1 MRLTELSLEKYGG
14 CASRELTIPETAGLT
29 VVYGANEAGKSTC
42 LDAIS
47 DFLFSIPKNTQ
58 RGSLFGYDGM
68 RIGATMMMA
77 DGSAVTLKRRKGNGK
92 TLADL
97 SGTALDD
104 TVLAPVLGAI
114 TRERFETL
122 FGLNH
127 ETLRNGGERLLH
139 ADGDIGRL
147 IVEAGGGL
155 RTLVSRLEGIDGEA
169 DKLFDTRRSVN
180 RVFYQQLTAFE
191 AAEKAARGAQLTR
204 ETFEQTRKA
213 ALAAAETLEGLRNER
228 RDIGAAAS
236 RLERVLRVAPHL
248 RQLASLI
255 QDLVSYDD
263 VAPFPN
269 DFAQRTRTALD
280 HRSGA
285 EKRLEG
291 AIERRDRLKARLDA
305 LVVNPSLK
313 ASEQRVRDLAERAI
327 HVSKARSD
335 RANRQREID
344 DGEAQLAALR
354 RMLGLPADA
363 DLAPLIPDQS
373 ALNLVRLLADEMVE
387 RRPTLISARTRL
399 DELADSIAAIDGRLE
414 AAQLAGHNA
423 PPEALSSAF
432 ASLAAQKSAHQARQ
446 QALDTDSATLSGRLK
461 ALGFDTIDALATLP
475 CPSVDD
481 IRSEQAARETLTS
494 QIEEQAKLKRQ
505 AERETLAGEAEIAA
519 LQGSGTIAS
528 DASLA
533 EARALRADVWRP
545 LKTAYVSGQLP
556 DDATTRLSVADGLET
571 AIVSADELADRRAT
585 EAERAASLAFALRR
599 VAEASEAVKAAEAE
613 RDALVGQKERRIAEW
628 GKSFPQVLVKHP
640 ELASLLQFGQAR
652 QLVLDDAERLRNAAN
667 ALVLE
672 EAQLAPTLELLER
685 IEQSRKLDATL
696 SFAARVGAVQ
706 NTMSRHEQAHADYVR
721 DMRDREDFARQHKLV
736 EAEVQRLTDAQ
747 AAWDLAWPAATGALG
762 LKPDI
767 SPTDANSAVTEWVGA
782 RGVLSAIGQARQ
794 RLKRMDEDEANLQAD
809 VRSLATELAIEI
821 GEDCVV
827 AAQMLLARFSDNA
840 TAQTQYDGV
849 LPDFEEAKLEAE
861 QALEALGTAWEELA
875 RLAASAKLDGSDD
888 GALLDAAS
896 RCEARMALCEEIA
909 LAERTATDVG
919 DKLDLAVLRAEWDER
934 DLDQVR
940 ADLIEQTSRAAEIES
955 EIEAAILAEKAA
967 KDDLAAYLSQSEVNH
982 AVAEREAAAAQMH
995 LALERYLELS
1005 VARELVTSAMATIRA
1020 EQQDPL
1026 IARAGELFSA
1036 TTLGE
1041 FTGIETD
1048 IDDKGH
1054 PVVVGRRA
1062 NGGIAAVAT
1071 MSDGTRDQLFLAFRL
1086 ASLENYASATE
1097 SLPFIADDILVHFDD
1112 ERSRSTL
1119 DLLAEFGKTNQ
1130 VLLFTHHRSVR
1141 ALAEPLAQQGVANII
1156 DLEHGS
1162 LRSDF

>member
-14 CASRELTIPETAGLT
+14 CATRELAIPETAGLT

-42 LDAIS
+42 LEAIS

-68 RIGATMMMA
+68 RIGATMLMA
-77 DGSAVTLKRRKGNGK
+77 DGSTMTLKRRKGNGK

-155 RTLVSRLEGIDGEA
+155 RTLVSRLEGIAGEA

-191 AAEKAARGAQLTR
+191 AAEKTTRGALLTR

-213 ALAAAETLEGLRNER
+213 SLAAAEKLEALRIER
-228 RDIGAAAS
+228 RSLGASTS

-248 RQLASLI
+248 RQLSGLA
-255 QDLVSYDD
+255 QDLTGYDD
-263 VAPFPN
+263 VASFPD
-269 DFAQRTRTALD
+269 DFAAKIRTTMNERN
-280 HRSGA
+280 RA
-285 EKRLEG
+285 ERRLEG
-291 AIERRDRLKARLDA
+291 AIERRNRLKARLDT
-305 LVVNPSLK
+305 LVVNLGLK
-313 ASEQRVRDLAERAI
+313 AAEQRVRDLAERAI

-354 RMLGLPADA
+354 RILGLPADA

-373 ALNLVRLLADEMVE
+373 ALNLVRSAADEMVE
-387 RRPTLISARTRL
+387 RRPGLASARKRL
-399 DELADSIAAIDGRLE
+399 DELAASIAVIDDRLE
-414 AAQLAGHNA
+414 AARLAGHDA
-423 PPEALSSAF
+423 PPEASSSAF
-432 ASLAAQKSAHQARQ
+432 ASLAAQKSAHVARQ
-446 QALDTDSATLSGRLK
+446 QALDTDSATLTGRLK
-461 ALGFDTIDALATLP
+461 ALDFDTIDALANLP

-494 QIEEQAKLKRQ
+494 QIEDQAKLKRQ
-505 AERETLAGEAEIAA
+505 AEREISAGETEIGA
-519 LQGSGTIAS
+519 LQASGTIAS

-533 EARALRADVWRP
+533 EARTLRADAWRP
-545 LKTAYVSGQLP
+545 IKSAYVAGQLP
-556 DDATTRLSVADGLET
+556 DDATARLAVADGLET
-571 AIVSADELADRRAT
+571 AIVSTDELADRRAA
-585 EAERAASLAFALRR
+585 EAERAASLALALRR
-599 VAEASEAVKAAEAE
+599 IAEARAAITAAEAE
-613 RDALVGQKERRIAEW
+613 TIALVAQGEARIAQW
-628 GKSFPQVLVKHP
+628 GNSFPQILGKHP

-652 QLVLDDAERLRNAAN
+652 QLVLDESERLRIAAK
-667 ALVLE
+667 ALALE
-672 EAQLAPTLELLER
+672 EAQLAPAVELLER
-685 IEQSRKLDATL
+685 IEQSRKLDTTL
-696 SFAARVGAVQ
+696 SFAARVSAVQ
-706 NTMSRHEQAHADYVR
+706 NAISRHEQAHAEYAR
-721 DMRDREDFARQHKLV
+721 DKRDREDLARQHKLV
-736 EAEVQRLTDAQ
+736 EVEVQQLSDAQ
-747 AAWDLAWPAATGALG
+747 AVWDSTWPAATGALG
-762 LKPDI
+762 LQPDI
-767 SPTDANSAVTEWVGA
+767 SPADANSAVTEWVGA

-794 RLKRMDEDEANLQAD
+794 RLKRMDEDEASLAKD

-827 AAQMLLARFSDNA
+827 AAQMLLARFTDNA

-849 LPDFEEAKLEAE
+849 LPDFEEAKVEAD
-861 QALEALGTAWEELA
+861 QAQEALGTVREELA
-875 RLAASAKLDGSDD
+875 TLAASAKLDGGDD

-896 RCEARMALCEEIA
+896 RCEARMALCNEIA

-919 DKLDLAVLRAEWDER
+919 DKLDLAALRAEWDER
-934 DLDQVR
+934 DLDEVR
-940 ADLIEQTSRAAEIES
+940 AELIEQTSRASEIES

-1026 IARAGELFSA
+1026 IARAGELFTA

-1041 FTGIETD
+1041 FAGIETD

-1097 SLPFIADDILVHFDD
+1097 PLPFIADDILVHFDD

-1141 ALAEPLAQQGVANII
+1141 TLAEPLVRQGLANIV
-1156 DLEHGS
+1156 DLD
-1162 LRSDF
+1162 RVA

>member
-14 CASRELTIPETAGLT
+14 CASRELAIPETAGLT

-42 LDAIS
+42 LEAIS

-68 RIGATMMMA
+68 RIGATMLMA
-77 DGSAVTLKRRKGNGK
+77 DGSTVTLKRRKGNGK

-191 AAEKAARGAQLTR
+191 AAEKTARGAQLTR

-213 ALAAAETLEGLRNER
+213 SLAAAEKLEALRIER
-228 RDIGAAAS
+228 RSLGASTS
-236 RLERVLRVAPHL
+236 RLERVLRVVPYL
-248 RQLASLI
+248 RQLANFTL
-255 QDLVSYDD
+255 DLVGYDD
-263 VAPFPN
+263 VASFPD
-269 DFAQRTRTALD
+269 DFAAKMRTALD
-280 HRSGA
+280 QRNKA
-285 EKRLEG
+285 ETRLEA
-291 AIERRDRLKARLDA
+291 AIERRNRLKARLDA
-305 LVVNPSLK
+305 LVVNSGLK
-313 ASEQRVRDLAERAI
+313 AAEQRVRDLGERAI

-363 DLAPLIPDQS
+363 DLAPLIPDPS
-373 ALNLVRLLADEMVE
+373 ALNLVRSAADEMVE
-387 RRPTLISARTRL
+387 RRPSLASARKRL
-399 DELADSIAAIDGRLE
+399 GELAASLAAIDDRLE
-414 AAQLAGHNA
+414 AARLAGHDA
-423 PPEALSSAF
+423 PPEASSSAF
-432 ASLAAQKSAHQARQ
+432 ASLAAQKSAHQARR
-446 QALDTDSATLSGRLK
+446 QALETDSATLTGRLK

-494 QIEEQAKLKRQ
+494 QIEDQAKLKRQ
-505 AERETLAGEAEIAA
+505 AEREISAGEAEIGA
-519 LQGSGTIAS
+519 LQASGTIAS

-533 EARALRADVWRP
+533 EARSLRADAWRP
-545 LKTAYVSGQLP
+545 IKTGYVAGQLP
-556 DDATTRLSVADGLET
+556 DDGVARLAVADGLET
-571 AIVSADELADRRAT
+571 AIVSADELADRRAA
-585 EAERAASLAFALRR
+585 EAERAASLGLALRR
-599 VAEASEAVKAAEAE
+599 VAEARAAVTAAEAE
-613 RDALVGQKERRIAEW
+613 TATLVAQGEVRIAQW
-628 GKSFPQVLVKHP
+628 GNSFPQVLVKHP
-640 ELASLLQFGQAR
+640 ELASLLQFAQAR
-652 QLVLDDAERLRNAAN
+652 QLVLDESERLRNSAN
-667 ALVLE
+667 ALALE
-672 EAQLAPTLELLER
+672 EAQLAPAVELLER
-685 IEQSRKLDATL
+685 IEQSRKLDTTL
-696 SFAARVGAVQ
+696 SFAARVSAVQ
-706 NTMSRHEQAHADYVR
+706 NAISRHEHANAEYGR
-721 DMRDREDFARQHKLV
+721 DTRDREDLARQHKLV
-736 EAEVQRLTDAQ
+736 EAEVQQLSDAQ
-747 AAWDLAWPAATGALG
+747 HAWDAAWPAATGALG

-767 SPTDANSAVTEWVGA
+767 SPADANSAVTEWVGA
-782 RGVLSAIGQARQ
+782 RGVLTAIGQARQ
-794 RLKRMDEDEANLQAD
+794 RLKRMDEDETSLAKDA
-809 VRSLATELAIEI
+809 RSLATELAIEI

-827 AAQMLLARFSDNA
+827 AAQMLLARFADNA

-849 LPDFEEAKLEAE
+849 LPDFEEAKVEAD
-861 QALEALGTAWEELA
+861 QAQEALGTAREELA
-875 RLAASAKLDGSDD
+875 TLAASAKLDGGDD
-888 GALLDAAS
+888 GAILDAAS
-896 RCEARMALCEEIA
+896 RCEARMALCNEIA

-919 DKLDLAVLRAEWDER
+919 DKLDLASLRAEWDER
-934 DLDQVR
+934 DLDEVR
-940 ADLIEQTSRAAEIES
+940 AELSEQTSRASEIES

-1005 VARELVTSAMATIRA
+1005 VARELVTSAMTTIRA

-1026 IARAGELFSA
+1026 IARAGELFTA

-1041 FTGIETD
+1041 FAGIETD

-1097 SLPFIADDILVHFDD
+1097 PLPFIADDILVHFDD

-1141 ALAEPLAQQGVANII
+1141 ALAEPLAQRGLANII
-1156 DLEHGS
+1156 DLD
-1162 LRSDF
+1162 RAA

>member
-42 LDAIS
+42 LEAIS

-68 RIGATMMMA
+68 RIGASMLMA
-77 DGSAVTLKRRKGNGK
+77 DGSTLTLKRRKGNGK

-104 TVLAPVLGAI
+104 TVLGPVLGAI

-155 RTLVSRLEGIDGEA
+155 RTLVSRLEAIDAEA

-180 RVFYQQLTAFE
+180 RAFYQQLAAFE
-191 AAEKAARGAQLTR
+191 VAEKTARGAQLTR

-213 ALAAAETLEGLRNER
+213 SLAAGEKLEALRTER
-228 RDIGAAAS
+228 RSLGASTS

-248 RQLASLI
+248 RQLASLT
-255 QDLVSYDD
+255 QDLVGYDD
-263 VAPFPN
+263 VASFPE
-269 DFAQRTRTALD
+269 DFAAKMRAALD
-280 HRSGA
+280 QRNGA
-285 EKRLEG
+285 EERLEDT
-291 AIERRDRLKARLDA
+291 IERRNRLKARLDV
-305 LVVNPSLK
+305 LVVNPGLK
-313 ASEQRVRDLAERAI
+313 AAEQRVRDLAERAI

-354 RMLGLPADA
+354 RMLGLPAEA

-373 ALNLVRLLADEMVE
+373 ALNLVRSAADEMVE
-387 RRPTLISARTRL
+387 RRPGLASARKRL
-399 DELADSIAAIDGRLE
+399 GELAASLAAIDDRLE
-414 AAQLAGHNA
+414 AARQAKHNA
-423 PPEALSSAF
+423 PPEASSSAF

-446 QALDTDSATLSGRLK
+446 QALDNDSATLTLRLK

-475 CPSVDD
+475 CPNVDD
-481 IRSEQAARETLTS
+481 IRSEQAARATLTS
-494 QIEEQAKLKRQ
+494 QIEDQAKLKRQ
-505 AERETLAGEAEIAA
+505 AEREISAGEAEIGA
-519 LQGSGTIAS
+519 LQASGTIAS
-528 DASLA
+528 DVSLA
-533 EARALRADVWRP
+533 EARSLRADAWRP
-545 LKTAYVSGQLP
+545 IKTAYVAGQLP
-556 DDATTRLSVADGLET
+556 DDGAARLAVADALET
-571 AIVSADELADRRAT
+571 AIVSADELADRRAA
-585 EAERAASLAFALRR
+585 EAERAASLALALRR
-599 VAEASEAVKAAEAE
+599 VAEARAAVEAAEAE
-613 RDALVGQKERRIAEW
+613 TAALVAQSEVRIAQW
-628 GKSFPQVLVKHP
+628 GNSFPQVLVKHP
-640 ELASLLQFGQAR
+640 ELASLLQFAQAR
-652 QLVLDDAERLRNAAN
+652 QLVLDESERLRSSSN
-667 ALVLE
+667 ALAIE
-672 EAQLAPTLELLER
+672 EAQLAPTIELLER
-685 IEQSRKLDATL
+685 VEQSRKLDATL
-696 SFAARVGAVQ
+696 SFAARVSAVQ
-706 NTMSRHEQAHADYVR
+706 NAISQHEQAHAEYTR
-721 DMRDREDFARQHKLV
+721 DKRDREDFARQHKLV
-736 EAEVQRLTDAQ
+736 EVEVQQLSDAQ

-767 SPTDANSAVTEWVGA
+767 SPADANSVVTEWVGA
-782 RGVLSAIGQARQ
+782 RGVLSAIGQSRQ
-794 RLKRMDEDEANLQAD
+794 RLKRMDEDETSLATD

-827 AAQMLLARFSDNA
+827 AAQMLLARFTDNA

-849 LPDFEEAKLEAE
+849 LPDFEEAKVEAE
-861 QALEALGTAWEELA
+861 QAQKDLGTAREGLA
-875 RLAASAKLDGSDD
+875 TLAASAKLDGGDD
-888 GALLDAAS
+888 AALLDAAS
-896 RCEARMALCEEIA
+896 RCEARMALCKEIA

-919 DKLDLAVLRAEWDER
+919 DKLDLVVLRAEWGER
-934 DLDQVR
+934 DLDEVR
-940 ADLIEQTSRAAEIES
+940 AELNEQTSRDAEIES

-967 KDDLAAYLSQSEVNH
+967 RDDLAAYLSQSEVNH

-1026 IARAGELFSA
+1026 IARAGELFTA

-1041 FTGIETD
+1041 FAGIETD

-1086 ASLENYASATE
+1086 ASLENYAGATE
-1097 SLPFIADDILVHFDD
+1097 PLPFIADDILVHFDD
-1112 ERSRSTL
+1112 ERSQSTL

-1141 ALAEPLAQQGVANII
+1141 ALAEPLARQGLANII
-1156 DLEHGS
+1156 DLD
-1162 LRSDF
+1162 RAA

>member
-14 CASRELTIPETAGLT
+14 CASRELTIPGTTGLT
-29 VVYGANEAGKSTC
+29 VAYGANEAGKSTC
-42 LDAIS
+42 LEAIS

-68 RIGATMMMA
+68 RIGASMLMA
-77 DGSAVTLKRRKGNGK
+77 DGSTLTLKRRKGNGR

-97 SGTALDD
+97 SGIALDD
-104 TVLAPVLGAI
+104 TVLAPALGAI

-139 ADGDIGRL
+139 AEGDIGRL

-155 RTLVSRLEGIDGEA
+155 RTLVSRLEGIDDEA

-191 AAEKAARGAQLTR
+191 TAEKTARGAQLTR

-213 ALAAAETLEGLRNER
+213 SFAAAEKLEALRIER
-228 RDIGAAAS
+228 RSLGASMS

-248 RQLASLI
+248 RQLAGLT
-255 QDLVSYDD
+255 QDLVGYDV
-263 VAPFPN
+263 VASFPD
-269 DFAQRTRTALD
+269 DFATKMRTALD
-280 HRSGA
+280 QRNKA
-285 EKRLEG
+285 ETRLDG

-313 ASEQRVRDLAERAI
+313 AAEQRVRDLAERAI

-373 ALNLVRLLADEMVE
+373 ALNLVRSAADEMVE
-387 RRPTLISARTRL
+387 RRPSLASARKRL
-399 DELADSIAAIDGRLE
+399 GELAASLAAIDDRLG
-414 AAQLAGHNA
+414 AARQAGHNT
-423 PPEALSSAF
+423 PPEASSSAF

-446 QALDTDSATLSGRLK
+446 QALDTDSATLTGRLK

-494 QIEEQAKLKRQ
+494 QIEDQAKLKRQ
-505 AERETLAGEAEIAA
+505 AEREISASEAEIGA
-519 LQGSGTIAS
+519 LQASGTIAS

-533 EARALRADVWRP
+533 EARTLRADAWRP
-545 LKTAYVSGQLP
+545 IKSAYVAGQLT
-556 DDATTRLSVADGLET
+556 DDATARLAVADGLET
-571 AIVSADELADRRAT
+571 AIVSADELADRRAA
-585 EAERAASLAFALRR
+585 EAERAASLALALRR
-599 VAEASEAVKAAEAE
+599 VSDARTEITAAETEMA
-613 RDALVGQKERRIAEW
+613 ALVAQTEVRIAQW
-628 GKSFPQVLVKHP
+628 GDNFSQVRAKHP
-640 ELASLLQFGQAR
+640 ELASLLQFAQAR
-652 QLVLDDAERLRNAAN
+652 QLVLAESERLRASSN
-667 ALVLE
+667 ALAID
-672 EAQLAPTLELLER
+672 EAQLAPTVELLER
-685 IEQSRKLDATL
+685 VEQSRNLDSTL
-696 SFAARVGAVQ
+696 SFAARVSAAQ
-706 NTMSRHEQAHADYVR
+706 NAISRHEQAHAEYGR
-721 DMRDREDFARQHKLV
+721 DTRDREDLARQHKLV
-736 EAEVQRLTDAQ
+736 EAEVQQLSDAQ
-747 AAWDLAWPAATGALG
+747 AAWDAAWPAATGALG
-762 LKPDI
+762 LTPDI
-767 SPTDANSAVTEWVGA
+767 SPADANNAVTEWVGA

-794 RLKRMDEDEANLQAD
+794 RLKRMDEDEMSLAKD
-809 VRSLATELAIEI
+809 VLSLATELAIEI

-827 AAQMLLARFSDNA
+827 AAQMLLARFTDNA

-849 LPDFEEAKLEAE
+849 LPDFEEAKVEAD
-861 QALEALGTAWEELA
+861 QAQEALGTAREELA
-875 RLAASAKLDGSDD
+875 TLAASAKLDGSED
-888 GALLDAAS
+888 GDLLDAAS
-896 RCEARMALCEEIA
+896 QCEARMALCDEIA

-919 DKLDLAVLRAEWDER
+919 DKLDLTTLRAEWDDR
-934 DLDQVR
+934 DLDEVR
-940 ADLIEQTSRAAEIES
+940 AELTEQTSRATEIES

-982 AVAEREAAAAQMH
+982 AIAEREAAAAQMH

-1026 IARAGELFSA
+1026 IARAGELFTA

-1041 FTGIETD
+1041 FAGIETD

-1086 ASLENYASATE
+1086 ASLENYAGATE
-1097 SLPFIADDILVHFDD
+1097 PLPFIADDILVHFDD

-1119 DLLAEFGKTNQ
+1119 ALLAEFGKTNQ

-1141 ALAEPLAQQGVANII
+1141 ALAEPLAQQGLANII
-1156 DLEHGS
+1156 DLD
-1162 LRSDF
+1162 RAA

>member
-42 LDAIS
+42 LEAIS

-68 RIGATMMMA
+68 RIRASMLMA
-77 DGSAVTLKRRKGNGK
+77 DGSTVTLKRRKGNGK

-97 SGTALDD
+97 CGTALDD

-155 RTLVSRLEGIDGEA
+155 RTLVSRLESIDGEA

-180 RVFYQQLTAFE
+180 RVFYQQLTTFE
-191 AAEKAARGAQLTR
+191 AAEKTARGAQLTR

-213 ALAAAETLEGLRNER
+213 SLAAAEKLEALRIER
-228 RDIGAAAS
+228 RSLGASTS
-236 RLERVLRVAPHL
+236 RLERVLRVVPHL
-248 RQLASLI
+248 RQLAGLT
-255 QDLVSYDD
+255 QDLVCYDD
-263 VAPFPN
+263 VASFPD
-269 DFAQRTRTALD
+269 DFAAKMRTALD
-280 HRSGA
+280 QRNKA
-285 EKRLEG
+285 EMRLEG

-305 LVVNPSLK
+305 LVVNPGLK
-313 ASEQRVRDLAERAI
+313 AAEQRVRDLAERAI

-354 RMLGLPADA
+354 RMLGLPDDA

-373 ALNLVRLLADEMVE
+373 ALNLVRSAADEIVE
-387 RRPTLISARTRL
+387 RRPGLASARKRL
-399 DELADSIAAIDGRLE
+399 GELVASLTVIDDRLE
-414 AAQLAGHNA
+414 TARQAGHNA
-423 PPEALSSAF
+423 PPEASSSAF

-446 QALDTDSATLSGRLK
+446 QALDTDNATLTGRLK
-461 ALGFDTIDALATLP
+461 ALGFDTIDVLATLS

-494 QIEEQAKLKRQ
+494 QIEYQAKLKRQ
-505 AERETLAGEAEIAA
+505 AEREISTGEAEIGS
-519 LQGSGTIAS
+519 LQASGTIAS

-533 EARALRADVWRP
+533 EARILRADAWRP
-545 LKTAYVSGQLP
+545 IKSAYVAGHLP
-556 DDATTRLSVADGLET
+556 DDATARLAVADDLES
-571 AIVSADELADRRAT
+571 AIVSADQLADRRAA
-585 EAERAASLAFALRR
+585 EAERAASLALALRR
-599 VAEASEAVKAAEAE
+599 VADARTDVTVAEAE
-613 RDALVGQKERRIAEW
+613 MAALVAQLEVRTGQW
-628 GKSFPQVLVKHP
+628 GNSFPQVQAKHP
-640 ELASLLQFGQAR
+640 ELASLLKFAQAR
-652 QLVLDDAERLRNAAN
+652 QLVLDESERLRTPSN
-667 ALVLE
+667 ALEIDV
-672 EAQLAPTLELLER
+672 AQLAPTVELLER
-685 IEQSRKLDATL
+685 IEQSRKLDSTL
-696 SFAARVGAVQ
+696 SFSARVSAVQ
-706 NTMSRHEQAHADYVR
+706 TAISLHEQAHAGYVR
-721 DMRDREDFARQHKLV
+721 DMRDREDFERQRKLV
-736 EAEVQRLTDAQ
+736 EAEVQQLSDAQ
-747 AAWDLAWPAATGALG
+747 AAWDAAWPTATSGLG

-782 RGVLSAIGQARQ
+782 RGVLSAIGQTRQ
-794 RLKRMDEDEANLQAD
+794 RLKRMDEDETNLTKD
-809 VRSLATELAIEI
+809 VSSLATELAIEI

-827 AAQMLLARFSDNA
+827 AAQMLLARFTDNA
-840 TAQTQYDGV
+840 TAQTQYDGI
-849 LPDFEEAKLEAE
+849 LPDFEEAKVEAD
-861 QALEALGTAWEELA
+861 QAQEALGTAREVLA
-875 RLAASAKLDGSDD
+875 KLAASVKLDGSDD
-888 GALLDAAS
+888 GILLDTAS
-896 RCEARMALCEEIA
+896 RCEARMALGDEIA
-909 LAERTATDVG
+909 LVERTATDVG
-919 DKLDLAVLRAEWDER
+919 DKLDLTALRAEWDER
-934 DLDQVR
+934 DLDEVR
-940 ADLIEQTSRAAEIES
+940 AELTEQTSRATEIEG
-955 EIEAAILAEKAA
+955 EIEAAILTEKAA
-967 KDDLAAYLSQSEVNH
+967 KDDLAVYLSQSEVNH

-1026 IARAGELFSA
+1026 IARAGELFKA
-1036 TTLGE
+1036 ATLGE
-1041 FTGIETD
+1041 FAGIETD

-1062 NGGIAAVAT
+1062 NGGIAAVVA

-1097 SLPFIADDILVHFDD
+1097 PLPFIADDVLVHFDD

-1141 ALAEPLAQQGVANII
+1141 ALAEPLVQQGLANII
-1156 DLEHGS
+1156 DLD
-1162 LRSDF
+1162 RAA

>member
-1 MRLTELSLEKYGG
+1 MRLTELSLEKYGS
-14 CASRELTIPETAGLT
+14 CASRELTIPEAAGLT

-42 LDAIS
+42 LEAIS

-68 RIGATMMMA
+68 RIGASMLMA
-77 DGSAVTLKRRKGNGK
+77 DGSTLTLKRRKGNGK

-191 AAEKAARGAQLTR
+191 AAEKTARGAQLTR
-204 ETFEQTRKA
+204 ENFEQTRKA
-213 ALAAAETLEGLRNER
+213 SLAAAEKLEALRIER
-228 RDIGAAAS
+228 RSLGALTS

-248 RQLASLI
+248 RQLAGLT
-255 QDLVSYDD
+255 QDLIGYDD
-263 VAPFPN
+263 VACFPD
-269 DFAQRTRTALD
+269 DFAAKMRTALD
-280 HRSGA
+280 ERNGA
-285 EKRLEG
+285 EKRLEA
-291 AIERRDRLKARLDA
+291 AIERRNRLKARLDA
-305 LVVNPSLK
+305 LVVNPGLK
-313 ASEQRVRDLAERAI
+313 AAEQGVRDLAERAI

-354 RMLGLPADA
+354 RILGLPADA

-373 ALNLVRLLADEMVE
+373 ALNLVRSAADEMVE
-387 RRPTLISARTRL
+387 RRPALASARKRL
-399 DELADSIAAIDGRLE
+399 GELAASLAAIDDRLE
-414 AAQLAGHNA
+414 AARLAGHDA
-423 PPEALSSAF
+423 PPEASSSAF
-432 ASLAAQKSAHQARQ
+432 ASLAAQKSAHVARQ
-446 QALDTDSATLSGRLK
+446 QALDADSATLTGRLK
-461 ALGFDTIDALATLP
+461 TLGFDTIDALANLP

-494 QIEEQAKLKRQ
+494 QIEDQAKLKRQ
-505 AERETLAGEAEIAA
+505 AEREISAGEAEIGA
-519 LQGSGTIAS
+519 LQASGTIAS

-533 EARALRADVWRP
+533 EARTLRADAWRP
-545 LKTAYVSGQLP
+545 IKSAYVAGQLP
-556 DDATTRLSVADGLET
+556 DDATARLAVADGLET
-571 AIVSADELADRRAT
+571 AIVSADELADRRAA

-599 VAEASEAVKAAEAE
+599 IAEARAAITAAEAE
-613 RDALVGQKERRIAEW
+613 TTALVAQGEARIAQW
-628 GKSFPQVLVKHP
+628 GNSFPQILGKHP

-652 QLVLDDAERLRNAAN
+652 QLVLDESERLRIAAN
-667 ALVLE
+667 ALALE
-672 EAQLAPTLELLER
+672 EAQLAPAVELLER
-685 IEQSRKLDATL
+685 IEQSRKLDTTL
-696 SFAARVGAVQ
+696 SFAARVSAVQ
-706 NTMSRHEQAHADYVR
+706 NAISRHEQAHAEYAR
-721 DMRDREDFARQHKLV
+721 DKRDREDLARQHKLV
-736 EAEVQRLTDAQ
+736 EVEVQQLSDAQ
-747 AAWDLAWPAATGALG
+747 AAWDSAWPAATGALG
-762 LKPDI
+762 LQPDI
-767 SPTDANSAVTEWVGA
+767 SPADANSAVTEWVGA

-794 RLKRMDEDEANLQAD
+794 RLKRMDEDEASLAKD

-827 AAQMLLARFSDNA
+827 AAQMLLARFTDNA

-849 LPDFEEAKLEAE
+849 LPDFEEAKVEAD
-861 QALEALGTAWEELA
+861 QAQEALGTVREELA
-875 RLAASAKLDGSDD
+875 TLAASAKLDGGDD

-896 RCEARMALCEEIA
+896 RCEARMALCNEIA

-919 DKLDLAVLRAEWDER
+919 DKLDLAALRAEWDER
-934 DLDQVR
+934 DLDEVR
-940 ADLIEQTSRAAEIES
+940 AELIEQTSRASEIES

-1026 IARAGELFSA
+1026 IARAGELFTA

-1041 FTGIETD
+1041 FTAIETD

-1054 PVVVGRRA
+1054 PIVVGRRA

-1071 MSDGTRDQLFLAFRL
+1071 MSDGTRDQLFLAFRM

-1097 SLPFIADDILVHFDD
+1097 PLPFIADDILVHFDD

-1130 VLLFTHHRSVR
+1130 VLLFTHHRSIR
-1141 ALAEPLAQQGVANII
+1141 ELAEPLAQQGLANII
-1156 DLEHGS
+1156 DLD
-1162 LRSDF
+1162 RAA

>member
-14 CASRELTIPETAGLT
+14 TASRELIIPETAGLT

-42 LDAIS
+42 LEAIS

-58 RGSLFGYDGM
+58 RGSLFGYDGI
-68 RIGATMMMA
+68 RIGASMLMA
-77 DGSAVTLKRRKGNGK
+77 DGSTLTLKRRKGNGK

-155 RTLVSRLEGIDGEA
+155 RTLVSRLENIDGEA

-191 AAEKAARGAQLTR
+191 SAEKTARGAQLTR

-213 ALAAAETLEGLRNER
+213 SLTAGEKLEALRTER
-228 RDIGAAAS
+228 RSLGASTS

-248 RQLASLI
+248 RQLANFTL
-255 QDLVSYDD
+255 DLVGYDD
-263 VAPFPN
+263 VASFPD
-269 DFAQRTRTALD
+269 DFTVRIRTVLDQRN
-280 HRSGA
+280 GA

-291 AIERRDRLKARLDA
+291 AIERQNRLKARLDA
-305 LVVNPSLK
+305 LVVNPGLK

-363 DLAPLIPDQS
+363 DLAQLIPDQS

-387 RRPTLISARTRL
+387 RRPSLASARTRL
-399 DELADSIAAIDGRLE
+399 GELAGSLAAIDDRLN
-414 AAQLAGHNA
+414 AARLAGHAA
-423 PPEALSSAF
+423 PPEASSSAF

-446 QALDTDSATLSGRLK
+446 QSLDTDSATLTGRLK

-475 CPSVDD
+475 CPGVDD

-494 QIEEQAKLKRQ
+494 QIEDQAKLKRQ
-505 AERETLAGEAEIAA
+505 AEREISASEAEIGA
-519 LQGSGTIAS
+519 LQASGTIAS

-533 EARALRADVWRP
+533 EARTLRADAWRP
-545 LKTAYVSGQLP
+545 IKSAYVAGQLP
-556 DDATTRLSVADGLET
+556 DDGTARLAVADGLET
-571 AIVSADELADRRAT
+571 AIMSADELADRRAA
-585 EAERAASLAFALRR
+585 EAERAASLALTLRR
-599 VAEASEAVKAAEAE
+599 VAEARAAVKTAEAE
-613 RDALVGQKERRIAEW
+613 TAALVAQTEVRIAQW
-628 GKSFPQVLVKHP
+628 GNSFPQVLVKHP

-652 QLVLDDAERLRNAAN
+652 QLVLDESERLRISAN
-667 ALVLE
+667 ALALE
-672 EAQLAPTLELLER
+672 EAQLAPAVELLER
-685 IEQSRKLDATL
+685 IEQSRKLDTTL
-696 SFAARVGAVQ
+696 SFAARVSAVQ
-706 NTMSRHEQAHADYVR
+706 NAISRHEQAHAEYTR
-721 DMRDREDFARQHKLV
+721 DTRDRLDFERQHKLV
-736 EAEVQRLTDAQ
+736 EAEVERLSDAQ
-747 AAWDLAWPAATGALG
+747 GAWDAAWPAATGVLG

-782 RGVLSAIGQARQ
+782 RGVLSAIGQSRH
-794 RLKRMDEDEANLQAD
+794 RLQRMDEDEASLRAD
-809 VRSLATELAIEI
+809 VRNLAAELAIEI

-849 LPDFEEAKLEAE
+849 LPDFEEAKVEAD
-861 QALEALGTAWEELA
+861 QAQEALGTAREELA
-875 RLAASAKLDGSDD
+875 TLAASAKLDGGDD
-888 GALLDAAS
+888 GALMDSAS
-896 RCEARMALCEEIA
+896 RCEARMRLCEEIA

-919 DKLDLAVLRAEWDER
+919 DKLDLAALRAEWDER
-934 DLDQVR
+934 DLDEVR
-940 ADLIEQTSRAAEIES
+940 AELNEQTSRDAEIES

-1026 IARAGELFSA
+1026 IARAGELFTA

-1041 FTGIETD
+1041 FAGIETD

-1062 NGGIAAVAT
+1062 SGGIAAVAT

-1086 ASLENYASATE
+1086 ASLENYAGATE
-1097 SLPFIADDILVHFDD
+1097 PLPFIADDILVHFDD

-1141 ALAEPLAQQGVANII
+1141 ALAEPLAQQGLANII
-1156 DLEHGS
+1156 DLD
-1162 LRSDF
+1162 RAA